1 MSDRMAV
8 TVEEA
13 ASSKASAVEV
23 EGWVHRVGRLVD
35 RSSGLLKWLADR
47 ESAALRAR
55 LDEVSIRAPIY
66 VTGLARSGSTILLEL
81 LAEHPALATHRYRD
95 FPVVLAPWS
104 WNWFL
109 DRAASRDA
117 DPRERAHGDGIAV
130 TPESPEGFEEVIWMA
145 FFERLHDSN
154 KNAVL
159 DGGTEA
165 PGFER
170 FYRDHIRKLLLL
182 RGGERYLAKNNYDV
196 TRLGYLLKLFPDAR
210 FLIPIRDPVW
220 HIASLMKQHR
230 LFVEAEERDPRVLEH
245 MARSGHFEFGL
256 NRRVINTG
264 DDAAAAIV
272 EDLWKSEKEVEGWAR
287 YWALIYGHVADTLQ
301 RVPEIDA
308 AAKIVRY
315 EDLCAE
321 PLDTMRAM
329 LDHCGLARSDLPERT
344 ARRVSPPGY
353 YRPSFTPSEE
363 ALIRDVTGAVARRF
377 GYDF

>member
-1 MSDRMAV
+1 MAA

-13 ASSKASAVEV
+13 AATKASAVEV

-35 RSSGLLKWLADR
+35 RTPGLLKWLADR
-47 ESAALRAR
+47 ESSALRAR
-55 LDEVSIRAPIY
+55 LDEVAIRAPVY

-81 LAEHPALATHRYRD
+81 LADHPALATHRYRD

-109 DRAASRDA
+109 DRAASRDTS
-117 DPRERAHGDGIAV
+117 PRERAHGDGIAV
-130 TPESPEGFEEVIWMA
+130 TPESPEGFEEVVWMA
-145 FFERLHDSN
+145 FFDGLHDSTRS
-154 KNAVL
+154 AVL
-159 DGGTEA
+159 DSGAAA
-165 PGFER
+165 PAFEE

-182 RGGERYLAKNNYDV
+182 RDGERYLAKNNYDV

-230 LFVEAEERDPRVLEH
+230 LFVEAEKRDRRVLEH

-264 DDAAAAIV
+264 DEAGAALV
-272 EDLWKSEKEVEGWAR
+272 EDLWKSGSEVEGWAR
-287 YWALIYGHVADTLQ
+287 YWAMIYGHVADTLG
-301 RVPEIDA
+301 RAPEIAA
-308 AAKIVRY
+308 AAKVVRY

-321 PLDTMRAM
+321 PVETMRAI
-329 LDHCGLARSDLPERT
+329 LDHCGLSWSDLPERT
-344 ARRVSPPGY
+344 ASRVRPPGY
-353 YRPSFTPSEE
+353 YRPSFAATEE
-363 ALIRDVTGAVARRF
+363 TLIRDITRPVAHRF
-377 GYDF
+377 GYDL